1 MEVFVARQPIFNT
14 KKEVVAY
21 ELLYRNSRINSFN
34 GIDGDT
40 ATSAL
45 ITNSVLVLG
54 LDSLTQN
61 KKAFINFTFTH
72 LKEETPLLFSKESLV
87 VEILEDVIPDSKLVE
102 ICIKLKENGFVVAID
117 DFTAADIGRYEK
129 LYPYVDIIK
138 VDFMKCTPTQQ
149 ADIVNELKSNKI
161 LFLAEKVEKE
171 EEFVWAVKCGYSLF
185 QGYFFSKPIIVD
197 GKAIT
202 PSKIAQFQVLNEL
215 AKPEPDV
222 NVLTAITKRDLSL
235 SYKILRLV
243 NSAAFRRTSEIKS
256 IKQAL
261 VYLGL
266 RELQKWLSFVIVRD
280 MGADQ
285 PDELVW
291 LVLVRAKFGEMVTKV
306 IGCPERE
313 SEVFLMGLFS
323 CIDVFFNRPI
333 DEIIAKLPLASDV
346 KDALL
351 GKDNSLYLILRTVLS
366 YEKGQWDLFG
376 ELSGKLKL
384 DREKASEI
392 YIEAV
397 GWANQIKSDTSNG
410 H

>member
-1 MEVFVARQPIFNT
+1 VEVFVARQPIFNI
-14 KKEVVAY
+14 KKDVVAY
-21 ELLYRNSRINSFN
+21 ELLYRNSRVNSFS

-45 ITNSVLVLG
+45 ITNSLLVLG

-61 KKAFINFTFTH
+61 KKAFINFTLTH
-72 LKEETPLLFSKESLV
+72 LREETPMLFSKESLV
-87 VEILEDVIPDSKLVE
+87 VEILEDVTVDNQLVE
-102 ICIKLKENGFVVAID
+102 ICVELKKNGFVIAID
-117 DFTAADIGRYEK
+117 DFTADDINRYIP
-129 LYPYVDIIK
+129 LYPYIDIIK
-138 VDFMKCTPTQQ
+138 VDFMKCSPEQQ
-149 ADIVNELKSNKI
+149 VEIVRELKLFKL
-161 LFLAEKVEKE
+161 LFLAEKVEME
-171 EEFVWAVKCGYSLF
+171 DEFEWAARCGYSLF
-185 QGYFFSKPIIVD
+185 QGYFFSKPVIVD

-202 PSKIAQFQVLNEL
+202 PSKMAQFQLLNEL
-215 AKPEPDV
+215 SKTEPDV
-222 NVLTAITKRDLSL
+222 DVLSAITLRDLSL

-243 NSAAFRRTSEIKS
+243 NSAAFRRTSEIRS

-266 RELQKWLSFVIVRD
+266 RELQKWLSFVIVQD

-291 LVLVRAKFGEMVTKV
+291 LVLVRAKFGEMMTRV
-306 IGCPERE
+306 IGCAERE

-333 DEIIAKLPLASDV
+333 DEVIAKLPLASDV

-351 GKDNSLYLILRTVLS
+351 GKENFLYWILRTILA
-366 YEKGQWDLFG
+366 YEKGEWDLFY
-376 ELSGKLKL
+376 EISGKLKL
-384 DREKASEI
+384 DKEKATDM

-397 GWANQIKSDTSNG
+397 GWANQIKQDTAKN
-410 H
+410 